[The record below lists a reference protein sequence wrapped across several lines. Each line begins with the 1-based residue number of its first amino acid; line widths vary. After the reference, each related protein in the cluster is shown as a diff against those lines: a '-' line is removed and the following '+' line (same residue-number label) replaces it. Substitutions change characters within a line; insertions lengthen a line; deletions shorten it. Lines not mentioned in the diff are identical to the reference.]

1 MSKKMKYSYRGS
13 AYLELF
19 AKALNIANNGK
30 RIERSPYELEKNES
44 WLADNRGREMG
55 STYEEPSSSKE
66 TKEAE
71 PKEGLDT
78 KQALKKANELLWG
91 DKYILSCTCGSWGHL
106 CEEVEHYCPTKCLRI
121 VSVDRY
127 REIKAMQKG

>member
-1 MSKKMKYSYRGS
+1 MTS
-13 AYLELF
+13 YLELF
-19 AKALNIANNGK
+19 AKALDIANSGK
-30 RIERSPYELEKNES
+30 RVERSRYELEKTQEPV
-44 WLADNRGREMG
+44 ADHGRREMD
-55 STYEEPSSSKE
+55 STSEEPSSPKE
-66 TKEAE
+66 TKETE